1 MPSTILSNESLSP
14 EIWAD
19 VPGYG
24 GHYQASNL
32 GQIKSKQRTVVRKHS
47 KGKVVE
53 FLYKEKILH
62 PSRADKYGHMSVHIG
77 YNRNKFC
84 VFVHR
89 LVLLAFVGEP
99 SAGQEC
105 RHLNGD
111 ATDNRLS
118 NLAWGSHFENN
129 QDRKKHGR
137 YLNKSDHPMAK
148 LSNEDV
154 FAIRACGLSVSEI
167 TNKFGISKS
176 QAYRILKNESW
187 VF

>member
-1 MPSTILSNESLSP
+1 MPSTTLSSDSLNQ

-24 GHYQASNL
+24 GYYQASSL
-32 GQIKSKQRTVVRKHS
+32 GRIKSKQRTVVRKHS

-62 PSRADKYGHMSVHIG
+62 PSRSDKYGHMSVHIG
-77 YNRNKFC
+77 YNKNKFC
-84 VFVHR
+84 VLVHR

-111 ATDNRLS
+111 ATDNRPS

-129 QDRKKHGR
+129 QDRKRHGR
-137 YLNKSDHPMAK
+137 YLSKSNHPMAK
-148 LSNEDV
+148 LAITDV
-154 FAIRACGLSVSEI
+154 IAIRTCGLSVSAI
-167 TNKFGISKS
+167 TNKFGISRS

-187 VF
+187 IS